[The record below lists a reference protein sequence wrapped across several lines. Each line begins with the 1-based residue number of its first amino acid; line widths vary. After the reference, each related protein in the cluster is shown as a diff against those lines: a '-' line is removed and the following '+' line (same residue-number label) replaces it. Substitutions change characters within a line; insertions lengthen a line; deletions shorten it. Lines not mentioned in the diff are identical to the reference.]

1 MHATQSARLVA
12 PLCAPYVFA
21 GHARHAPGP
30 ASGLK
35 NPAAHAEHAL
45 HGGDVH
51 SSPGPHATHS

>member
-1 MHATQSARLVA
+1 MHAAQSSRLVA
-12 PLCAPYVFA
+12 PRSTPYVFA

-35 NPAAHAEHAL
+35 NPAAHAEHEL

-51 SSPGPHATHS
+51 SSP